1 MKLQYFSDNYIG
13 IYWLHRHFFVKKTSL
28 KK

>member
-1 MKLQYFSDNYIG
+1 MELQHFSDNYIG
-13 IYWLHRHFFVKKTSL
+13 IYWLHRHFFIKKTSS